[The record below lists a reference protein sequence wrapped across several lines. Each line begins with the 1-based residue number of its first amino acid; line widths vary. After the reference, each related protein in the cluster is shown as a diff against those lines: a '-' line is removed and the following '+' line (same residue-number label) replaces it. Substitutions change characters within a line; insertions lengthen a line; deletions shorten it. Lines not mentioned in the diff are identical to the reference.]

1 MVKSSQARQAGVSGA
16 TGNRSASRKLCVL
29 ILLVAFVVQ
38 LARVF
43 LAIETCAHHRS
54 TGYTLQH
61 CKDAVDGI
69 VPTSVLAE
77 IIPPAVAL
85 PTLEP
90 RWGNS
95 PLRLD
100 IREDAPLSPFFHP
113 PKKSA

>member
-1 MVKSSQARQAGVSGA
+1 MIRSSQAGVSGA
-16 TGNRSASRKLCVL
+16 TGNRSASRTLCAL

-43 LAIETCAHHRS
+43 VAMETCAHHRS

-61 CKDAVDGI
+61 CKDAVEGI
-69 VPTSVLAE
+69 VPTVVLAE
-77 IIPPAVAL
+77 IIPSAVAL

-95 PLRLD
+95 PHRLA
-100 IREDAPLSPFFHP
+100 IREDAPLSPLFHP
-113 PKKSA
+113 PRKSS